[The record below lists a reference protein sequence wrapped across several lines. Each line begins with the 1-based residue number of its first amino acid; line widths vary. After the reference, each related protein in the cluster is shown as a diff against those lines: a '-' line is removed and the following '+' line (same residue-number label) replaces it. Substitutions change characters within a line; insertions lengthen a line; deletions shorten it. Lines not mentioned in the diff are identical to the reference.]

1 MKDVSMPH
9 PGHEDHLCLLLN
21 LEMDFE
27 KYKEFVKH
35 ATFVCRGCGRA
46 AASAKNLCSPERL

>member
-27 KYKEFVKH
+27 KYKELVKH
-35 ATFVCRGCGRA
+35 ARFVCRGCGRA
-46 AASAKNLCSPERL
+46 AAMAENLCSPERL